1 MEPSPSPRE
10 RLPRSL
16 LFLYG
21 APSFAGAAMLVP
33 IYIHL
38 PKFYSDVVGVSLGYL
53 AIAIAA
59 ARALDALSDP
69 LVGWLSD
76 RSRSRFGRR
85 QPFIALGAPICAL
98 AFYALFAPPPTMD
111 VRAAHTWFAL
121 SFVTYFVFHTLYGLP
136 HYALGPEL

>member
-38 PKFYSDVVGVSLGYL
+38 PKFYSDGVGVSLGYL

-59 ARALDALSDP
+59 ARALAFFFH
-69 LVGWLSD
+69 LVRLHAARRLLRRDVAPAVIAAWLD
-76 RSRSRFGRR
+76 GDTE
-85 QPFIALGAPICAL
+85 APAL
-98 AFYALFAPPPTMD
+98 AP
-111 VRAAHTWFAL
+111 
-121 SFVTYFVFHTLYGLP
+121 FVTQPLS
-136 HYALGPEL
+136 